1 MPLMDIYILRDGKEI
16 GPFNEET
23 TQTLLK
29 EGAVLINDLAWQPG
43 MTQWGPLHSVLYP
56 GPACAPAGARPE
68 LADPAIHF
76 PAPITSE
83 PATAKQRALLS
94 YMGVA
99 FSTDLTKDQAAR
111 LVNDTMENP
120 ADAGR
125 LERWNQERLR
135 LYPEL
140 FQAEIQ
146 AKKENRANHFHEITK
161 IEGRDVFNNVTKAH
175 CQVLVGFLD
184 VRFPNWDANEHQA
197 VWDYFFPAIAE
208 KFPQL
213 VRKEWKRKLKYPEGP
228 KVAPELAR
236 RGGVVKPKGRSFP
249 AAILVRAI
257 GVGVATLIVLYAGY
271 QFATRKPWL
280 QWSEAR
286 PNATPI
292 TKSAGKAAVVESG
305 KTAASGVDLEKLFA
319 QNPVA
324 DPAAQGVSTEA
335 PASNVP
341 MTAGAPEEGRPAEP
355 ATASSLTA
363 APLFDATVHAA
374 VPGATPEPLV
384 IQRTNLVIT
393 KAIDVPLRFGHA
405 RLAPGTVV
413 KFVGQDGAL
422 LRVRYGGEVVVVPA
436 SSTDVLDTPSVVT
449 SPPGAPNPGTP
460 ANSGAPAAPAA
471 ATVPSPT
478 PAGSPPSLF

>member
-1 MPLMDIYILRDGKEI
+1 MDIYILRDGKEI

-29 EGAVLINDLAWQPG
+29 QGAVLINDLAWQPG
-43 MTQWGPLHSVLYP
+43 MAQWGPLHSVLYP
-56 GPACAPAGARPE
+56 GPACAPDGARPE
-68 LADPAIHF
+68 LADPAIHS
-76 PAPITSE
+76 PTPITSE
-83 PATAKQRALLS
+83 PATAKQKALLS
-94 YMGVA
+94 YMGAA

-125 LERWNQERLR
+125 LERWNHERLR

-146 AKKENRANHFHEITK
+146 AKKENRPNHFHEITK
-161 IEGRDVFNNVTKAH
+161 TEGGDVFNNVTKAH

-184 VRFPNWDANEHQA
+184 VRFPNWDAHEHQA
-197 VWDYFFPAIAE
+197 IWDYFFPAIAE

-213 VRKEWKRKLKYPEGP
+213 LRKEWKRKLKYPEGP

-236 RGGVVKPKGRSFP
+236 HAGVVKPKRRSFP
-249 AAILVRAI
+249 AAILVRAT
-257 GVGVATLIVLYAGY
+257 GAGVATLIVLYAGY

-280 QWSEAR
+280 KWSEAR
-286 PNATPI
+286 PNATPV
-292 TKSAGKAAVVESG
+292 TKSAGKGAVVESG

-319 QNPVA
+319 QNPIA
-324 DPAAQGVSTEA
+324 DPAAPDLSTQA
-335 PASNVP
+335 PATGVP
-341 MTAGAPEEGRPAEP
+341 MNAAAPEAGPPAEA
-355 ATASSLTA
+355 ATASSPTA
-363 APLFDATVHAA
+363 APLFDATAHAA
-374 VPGATPEPLV
+374 VPGTAPEPLT

-393 KAIDVPLRFGHA
+393 KPVDVPLRFGHA

-436 SSTDVLDTPSVVT
+436 GSTDFLGAPPVALSPSGT
-449 SPPGAPNPGTP
+449 PNPGA
-460 ANSGAPAAPAA
+460 ANSAAPAAPAA

-478 PAGSPPSLF
+478 TAGSPPSLF